1 MIVLI
6 SFGLL
11 LIIFIISFFAFKL
24 FHQTQINLDN
34 VNATIQ
40 EDILG
45 QKTIKAFNLQNSQA
59 VKFENKNELLRQS
72 STKAGYII
80 ATVLPTIYF
89 FLDISLVLAT

>member
-11 LIIFIISFFAFKL
+11 FIIFIISLFAFKS
-24 FHQTQINLDN
+24 FHQTQVNLDN
-34 VNATIQ
+34 LNAVIQ

-45 QKTIKAFNLQNSQA
+45 QRTVKSFNLQTSQER
-59 VKFENKNELLRQS
+59 KFEVKNELLRKS

-89 FLDISLVLAT
+89 FLDVSLVLAT